1 MDTLVQTVDGE
12 CTEGFAI
19 CVRHFRWRGREGGE
33 YAKLVLISEKA
44 TELNEQRKEEERS
57 SPPPQHHADSVR
69 RAAGRHGQLQAQ
81 KEEEEE
87 EGEKG
92 KSAGLAAGFFKV
104 H

>member
-1 MDTLVQTVDGE
+1 MNAPKDLRFA
-12 CTEGFAI
+12 FAI
-19 CVRHFRWRGREGGE
+19 LDREREGGE

-81 KEEEEE
+81 KEERER
-87 EGEKG
+87 EGGTGCTGPMK
-92 KSAGLAAGFFKV
+92 LF
-104 H
+104 